1 MKSSTYCIHTK
12 AEILTDFQICIS
24 VPLMRQDINEKENEI
39 LDLNHRLEILSEVS
53 ELKLNDINNQ
63 ITSIHTFLNNITSSN
78 NDYSRISSNEGIG
91 EIKFLKE

>member
-1 MKSSTYCIHTK
+1 MKT
-12 AEILTDFQICIS
+12 EILTDFEIRIS

-39 LDLNHRLEILSEVS
+39 LDRNHRLEILSEVS
-53 ELKLNDINNQ
+53 QLKLNDINDQ

-78 NDYSRISSNEGIG
+78 NDYSRISSNEGIS